1 LETPLIKWRPKFIEV
16 VGPSLDESPRQ
27 RVGKSFAVDGFSQWM
42 RTAGHRNSAIPGARP
57 GLHAR
62 PDAIFG
68 VGCPW
73 KTFIILA
80 SFCQMRSRWPDDV
93 MGAALVRSAAVP

>member
-1 LETPLIKWRPKFIEV
+1 MKAHVSVL
-16 VGPSLDESPRQ
+16 ESPSRSMVSVNGCGRRSPQ
-27 RVGKSFAVDGFSQWM
+27 L
-42 RTAGHRNSAIPGARP
+42 AIPGARP

-93 MGAALVRSAAVP
+93 MGAALVGGGP